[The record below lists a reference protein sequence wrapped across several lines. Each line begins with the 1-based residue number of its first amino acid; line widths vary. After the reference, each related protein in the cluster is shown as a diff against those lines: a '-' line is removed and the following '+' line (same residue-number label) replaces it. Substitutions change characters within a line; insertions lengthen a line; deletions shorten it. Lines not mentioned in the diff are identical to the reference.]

1 MGSQGQATAQ
11 HDTTDAPS
19 RLPRMRRPA
28 ETPAA
33 PRRGPGGPR
42 PSPGD
47 VRLGEAGGR
56 ASRSTRLD
64 SLARELHAA
73 GRQGRTSSWLAERLG
88 VSARTVKRDVI
99 ALQQS
104 GVPIRASSGPQG
116 GYVIDQSGQRA
127 LSLTPDEALAI
138 VVGLQAVPDQP
149 FAAAGASAAA
159 KVLRAVAPDRRA
171 DVTAVAE
178 RIWIRPGEPEPEHG
192 DAVRSVLADAIRDHR
207 VVLLD
212 HAAGTASTDEAD
224 TDADTDAAESLTEQ
238 VEPLGFAYS
247 RGAWFVLVWSRESD
261 AGRWF
266 QLDQVSAAQPT
277 HETFEPRDVREIFRP
292 VHAEAEEASEAD
304 AD

>member
-33 PRRGPGGPR
+33 PRRGPGGAR
-42 PSPGD
+42 PSPAD
-47 VRLGEAGGR
+47 ARLGEAGGR

-178 RIWIRPGEPEPEHG
+178 RIWIRPGEPEPDHD

-212 HAAGTASTDEAD
+212 HAAGPASASAATDDDAEA
-224 TDADTDAAESLTEQ
+224 LTEQ
-238 VEPLGFAYS
+238 VEPLGFAHS
-247 RGAWFVLVWSRESD
+247 HGAWFVLVWSRESD

-266 QLDQVSAAQPT
+266 QLDHVSAAQPT

-292 VHAEAEEASEAD
+292 VPAAD
-304 AD
+304 

>member
-19 RLPRMRRPA
+19 RLPRMRRSA
-28 ETPAA
+28 ETPPA
-33 PRRGPGGPR
+33 PRRAPSGPR
-42 PSPGD
+42 PSPGGTRPGPGD
-47 VRLGEAGGR
+47 TGGR

-64 SLARELHAA
+64 SLVRELHAA

-99 ALQQS
+99 ALQQA

-159 KVLRAVAPDRRA
+159 KVLRAVPPDRRA

-178 RIWIRPGEPEPEHG
+178 RIWIRPGEPEPPHD
-192 DAVRSVLADAIRDHR
+192 DAVRTVLADAIRDHR

-212 HAAGTASTDEAD
+212 HAVAGDGET
-224 TDADTDAAESLTEQ
+224 LTEQ
-238 VEPLGFAYS
+238 VEPLGFAHS
-247 RGAWFVLVWSRESD
+247 LGAWFVLVWSRESD
-261 AGRWF
+261 AGRWL
-266 QLDQVSAAQPT
+266 QLDHVSAAQPT
-277 HETFEPRDVREIFRP
+277 HETFTPRDVREIFRP
-292 VHAEAEEASEAD
+292 VPAD
-304 AD
+304 E

>member
-11 HDTTDAPS
+11 HDTTEAPS

-28 ETPAA
+28 GPAGPPARTPSA
-33 PRRGPGGPR
+33 RRGPVPA
-42 PSPGD
+42 D
-47 VRLGEAGGR
+47 TGR
-56 ASRSTRLD
+56 ASRSIRLD

-116 GYVIDQSGQRA
+116 GYVIDQAGQRN
-127 LSLTPDEALAI
+127 LTLTPDEALAI

-149 FAAAGASAAA
+149 FAAAGAAAAA
-159 KVLRAVAPDRRA
+159 KVLRAVPPDRRA
-171 DVTAVAE
+171 EVTDVAE
-178 RIWIRPGEPEPEHG
+178 RIWIRPGEPAPEADDG
-192 DAVRSVLADAIRDHR
+192 VRSVLATAIREHR

-212 HAAGTASTDEAD
+212 HAPAD
-224 TDADTDAAESLTEQ
+224 DGEVALTEQ
-238 VEPLGFAYS
+238 VEPLGFAHS
-247 RGAWFVLVWSRESD
+247 RGAWFVLAWSREAD

-266 QLDQVSAAQPT
+266 QLDHVSAAQPT
-277 HETFEPRDVREIFRP
+277 HETFQPRDVREIFRP
-292 VHAEAEEASEAD
+292 VP
-304 AD
+304 

>member
-28 ETPAA
+28 ETPSA
-33 PRRGPGGPR
+33 PRRAPSGPR
-42 PSPGD
+42 PSGD
-47 VRLGEAGGR
+47 ARPAVGEAGGR

-149 FAAAGASAAA
+149 FAAAGSSAAA

-178 RIWIRPGEPEPEHG
+178 RIWIRPGEPEPPH
-192 DAVRSVLADAIRDHR
+192 DDTVRSVLADAIRDHR

-212 HAAGTASTDEAD
+212 HAPADSD
-224 TDADTDAAESLTEQ
+224 TDTDTDTDMGETLTEQ
-238 VEPLGFAYS
+238 VEPLGFAHS

-266 QLDQVSAAQPT
+266 QLDHVSAAQPT

-292 VHAEAEEASEAD
+292 VPAD
-304 AD
+304 D

>member
-11 HDTTDAPS
+11 HETTDAPT

-28 ETPAA
+28 DTPSA
-33 PRRGPGGPR
+33 PRRAPGGPR
-42 PSPGD
+42 PSGGD
-47 VRLGEAGGR
+47 VRPGSGDATGR

-99 ALQQS
+99 ALQQA
-104 GVPIRASSGPQG
+104 GIPIRASSGPQG
-116 GYVIDQSGQRA
+116 GYVIDQAGQRT

-138 VVGLQAVPDQP
+138 VVGLQSVPDQP
-149 FAAAGASAAA
+149 FAAAASAAAA

-178 RIWIRPGEPEPEHG
+178 RIWIRPGEPEPPHD
-192 DAVRSVLADAIRDHR
+192 DAVRPVLTDAIRDHR

-212 HAAGTASTDEAD
+212 HTPAATTE
-224 TDADTDAAESLTEQ
+224 TLTEQ
-238 VEPLGFAYS
+238 VEPLGFAHS
-247 RGAWFVLVWSRESD
+247 RGAWFVLAWSREAD

-266 QLDQVSAAQPT
+266 QLDHVSAAQPT

-292 VHAEAEEASEAD
+292 VQAEPEPEAD
-304 AD
+304 G